1 MKERENMNTILE
13 NITGMNVLNDQTIAG
28 DLLIA
33 SKTGVRNLAYAIT
46 ETVSP
51 EVRQLLKKHL
61 DEAIDSHNKVFNYL
75 QNHNWYDAYNVDA
88 LLQQDLKISQSVINL
103 IS

>member
-1 MKERENMNTILE
+1 MNTILE
-13 NITGMNVLNDQTIAG
+13 ALTGMNVLNDQAIAG

-46 ETVSP
+46 ETASP
-51 EVRQLLKKHL
+51 QIRELLKRHL

-75 QNHNWYDAYNVDA
+75 ENKNWYDVYNVDA
-88 LLQQDLKISQSVINL
+88 LLQQDLKISKSVL
-103 IS
+103 KQTD

>member
-1 MKERENMNTILE
+1 MNTILE
-13 NITGMNVLNDQTIAG
+13 SMTGMNVLNDQTIAN

-46 ETVSP
+46 ETASP
-51 EVRQLLKKHL
+51 EVRQILKKHL

-75 QNHNWYDAYNVDA
+75 QNKNWYDAYNVDA
-88 LLQQDLKISQSVINL
+88 LLQQDLKISQSVINQ

>member
-1 MKERENMNTILE
+1 MNSILE
-13 NITGMNVLNDQTIAG
+13 NMTGMNVLNDQTIAN

-46 ETVSP
+46 ETASP
-51 EVRQLLKKHL
+51 QVRLMLKRHL

-75 QNHNWYDAYNVDA
+75 ENKDWYDVYNVDA
-88 LLQQDLKISQSVINL
+88 LLQQDLKTSQTIL
-103 IS
+103 KHMD